1 MLDLISFCFY
11 SKGKNLVASGKEDLI
26 QFVITVG
33 GQVCNITSKQKVVVY
48 NSHYLDNVLQ
58 RFKFLLKASVAQV

>member
-33 GQVCNITSKQKVVVY
+33 GQVCNITKVIVY
-48 NSHYLDNVLQ
+48 NSHYLDDVLQ
-58 RFKFLLKASVAQV
+58 RFKFFIRS